1 MARLKAP
8 QRREQ
13 LIEVATRLFAERGY
27 EATTTAAIAE
37 AAGVTE
43 PILYR
48 HFSGKQEL
56 FVAIVRRMS
65 EQTLTQWRALIEGTT
80 DPAEQIR
87 TIAREFPA
95 QMRRLEDAYH
105 VLHGALA
112 ISNDRKVLACLRE
125 HYIGIHAFFV
135 TIIRDGQASGQFRA
149 DLDPNVTAWHFI
161 YTGIGYA
168 MTSLNL
174 PPFDGADIEALIESI
189 LGPLL
194 R

>member
-13 LIEVATRLFAERGY
+13 LIEVATRLFAQRGY

-48 HFSGKQEL
+48 HFAGKQDL
-56 FVAIVRRMS
+56 FIAIVRRMS
-65 EQTLTQWRALIEGTT
+65 EQTLSQWRALIDGTD

-87 TIAREFPA
+87 IIAREFPS

-112 ISNDRKVLACLRE
+112 ISNDKKVLSFLRE
-125 HYIGIHAFFV
+125 HYIRIHAFFV
-135 TIIRDGQASGQFRA
+135 TIIRDGQANGQFRA
-149 DLDPNVTAWHFI
+149 DLDPNVTAWNFI

-174 PPFDGADIEALIESI
+174 PPFDGADIEPLIDSI
-189 LGPLL
+189 LSPLMP
-194 R
+194 